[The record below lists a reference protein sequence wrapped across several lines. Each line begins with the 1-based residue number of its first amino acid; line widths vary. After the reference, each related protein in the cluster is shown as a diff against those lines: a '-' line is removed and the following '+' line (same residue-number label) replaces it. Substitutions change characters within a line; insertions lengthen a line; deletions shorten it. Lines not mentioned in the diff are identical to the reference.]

1 MLSNFIIALEAVLP
15 MFILM
20 AVGVAVKE
28 KKLMEPPE
36 IKKMNH
42 MVFVVF
48 FPAMMFHSLYG
59 KDLAEALNGKLLAFG
74 VASVL
79 VIYVAS
85 MAAAFAATKNSK
97 SRGAM
102 IQGLYRSNFVIMGL
116 PIAANLLGRDN
127 LGVTAMMV
135 AVIVPMYNVMAV
147 ITLEVFRGGK
157 PSFRETVKK
166 VVTNPLILGA
176 AAGLITVVFRMKLPE
191 VLEEVVSDMAAVT
204 TPLALII
211 LGASIDFK
219 EMGSSGKNL
228 FVCVLGRLVV
238 IPAIGLWAA
247 AFCGFRGI
255 EFVTLLAMFASPAA
269 VSSFTMAQSM
279 ESDVQLAGGIVIFTT
294 AFASFTMFLW
304 IFLFKNLGMF

>member
-1 MLSNFIIALEAVLP
+1 MFSNFIIALEAVLP

-20 AVGVAVKE
+20 AIGVLVKE
-28 KKLMEPPE
+28 RRLMEPPE

-59 KDLAEALNGKLLAFG
+59 KDLAEAFNGKLLAFG
-74 VASVL
+74 VTAVL
-79 VIYVAS
+79 VIYAGA
-85 MAAAFAATKNSK
+85 MAVVFAAEKNPK

-116 PIAANLLGRDN
+116 PIAVNLLGRDN

-157 PSFRETVKK
+157 PSFGETVKK

-176 AAGLITVVFRMKLPE
+176 AAGLATVLFEIELPA
-191 VLEEVVSDMAAVT
+191 VLEDVIDDMAAVT
-204 TPLALII
+204 TPLALVI

-219 EMGSSGKNL
+219 EMGNRGRNL
-228 FVCVLGRLVV
+228 FICVIGRLVV
-238 IPAIGLWAA
+238 IPAVGLCAA
-247 AFCGFRGI
+247 ALCGFRGI

-279 ESDVQLAGGIVIFTT
+279 DSDGQLAGEIVIFTT

>member
-20 AVGVAVKE
+20 AIGVAVKE
-28 KKLMEPPE
+28 TKLMEPPE

-59 KDLAEALNGKLLAFG
+59 KDLGEAFNGKLLAFG
-74 VASVL
+74 VIAVL
-79 VIYVAS
+79 VIYAVA
-85 MAAAFAATKNSK
+85 MAVTFAVEKNPK

-116 PIAANLLGRDN
+116 PIAVNLLGREN

-147 ITLEVFRGGK
+147 ITLELFRGGN
-157 PSFRETVKK
+157 PSPSEIVRK
-166 VVTNPLILGA
+166 VLTNPLILGA
-176 AAGLITVVFRMKLPE
+176 MAGLATVIFKIRLPGM
-191 VLEEVVSDMAAVT
+191 LEDVISDMAAVT
-204 TPLALII
+204 TPLALVI
-211 LGASIDFK
+211 LGSSIDFK
-219 EMGSSGKNL
+219 EMGNRGKNL
-228 FVCVLGRLVV
+228 FICVIGRLVV
-238 IPAIGLWAA
+238 IPAVGLCAA
-247 AFCGFRGI
+247 ALCGFRGI

-279 ESDVQLAGGIVIFTT
+279 DSDGQLAGEIVIFTT